1 MTRLARRASLVVV
14 LFFALLTFAWV
25 SPAAADNSCV
35 SLRTFTL
42 EERGK
47 FEERYGVE
55 WWKALGLIPGP
66 AQPGDWVERPSGDS
80 SRMLYMPQQFWD
92 LRSCVAAPKS
102 AGPSKSMPNTTDP
115 TRHRSSVADR
125 LQELKRLH
133 DQRLITDEEYEA
145 KRRQILDEM

>member
-1 MTRLARRASLVVV
+1 MTQLQRASLVVM
-14 LFFALLTFAWV
+14 LFFALFTFAWV
-25 SPAAADNSCV
+25 SPAPADNSCV
-35 SLRTFTL
+35 ALRTFTP

-80 SRMLYMPQQFWD
+80 SRMHYVPQQFWD

-102 AGPSKSMPNTTDP
+102 AGPSKSMSNTTDP
-115 TRHRSSVADR
+115 STHPSNVADR
-125 LQELKRLH
+125 LQELKRLL

-145 KRRQILDEM
+145 KRRQILDRM

>member
-1 MTRLARRASLVVV
+1 MTQVARRASLVV
-14 LFFALLTFAWV
+14 LLLLASVGT
-25 SPAAADNSCV
+25 AAADCTCV
-35 SLRTFTL
+35 SLRTFTP
-42 EERGK
+42 EERGR

-66 AQPGDWVERPSGDS
+66 AQRGDWVERPSGDS
-80 SRMLYMPQQFWD
+80 SSMLYMPQQFWD

-115 TRHRSSVADR
+115 TTRRSSVADR

-145 KRRQILDEM
+145 KRRQILNEM